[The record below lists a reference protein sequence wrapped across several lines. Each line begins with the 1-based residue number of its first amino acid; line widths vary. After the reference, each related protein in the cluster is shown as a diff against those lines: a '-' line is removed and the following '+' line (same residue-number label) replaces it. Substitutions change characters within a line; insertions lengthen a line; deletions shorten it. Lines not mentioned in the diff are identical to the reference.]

1 MRQFILFLTL
11 LLAIA
16 SFAQDPPKE
25 ADPPAKAEPT
35 LKAED
40 KAAILEIQLRM
51 SQEQNQYTTLQ
62 AQEKQLADKF
72 QADAAALQKAQAD
85 ALKNA
90 GLDDKEYSLNLST
103 LKVEKKAAAT
113 AQAKPGSPEKKP

>member
-1 MRQFILFLTL
+1 MRHFILFVAA

-16 SFAQDPPKE
+16 SFAQDPPKK
-25 ADPPAKAEPT
+25 ANPASKSEPT

-51 SQEQNQYTTLQ
+51 SQEQNQYVTMQ
-62 AQEKQLADKF
+62 AQEKELADKF
-72 QADAAALQKAQAD
+72 TADKAALLKAQDD

-90 GLDDKEYSLNLST
+90 GADDKDYSLNLAT
-103 LKVEKKAAAT
+103 LKI
-113 AQAKPGSPEKKP
+113 EKKPPAVPQAAPAKKP